1 MEYRSMPRYANS
13 DLNQFRDQLL
23 GLPARKPSA
32 AALVFGTLFH
42 ALTLEQQPPV
52 GMNPKLDAQLIAM
65 RDSVMSNDFAS
76 RIIQTGRVE
85 LVQTWDDEL
94 TGLPCKGK
102 VDVWAAQD
110 ELILDLKSTS
120 ARTYGE
126 FLQSCEDYHYDR
138 QAAFYLDGNPF
149 AKRFV
154 IIGVQKTA
162 PYKLFYFEAT
172 AARGCIEMGRK
183 KYQALLRDIKR
194 FGFTPT
200 SWNQKPV
207 YVAPVPLAA

>member
-13 DLNQFRDQLL
+13 DLSQFRDQLL
-23 GLPARKPSA
+23 GLPARKPST

-42 ALTLEQQPPV
+42 SLTLEQQPPT
-52 GMNPKLDAQLIAM
+52 GINPKLDVQLIAM
-65 RDSVMSNDFAS
+65 RDSVMQCDFA
-76 RIIQTGRVE
+76 RNAIQTGRVE
-85 LVQTWDDEL
+85 LVQTWEDEL

-102 VDVWAAQD
+102 LDIWCDRD
-110 ELILDLKSTS
+110 ETIVDLKSTS
-120 ARTYGE
+120 ARSYGE
-126 FLQSCEDYHYDR
+126 FLKCCEDYDYDR

-162 PYKLFYFEAT
+162 PFQVFYFEAT

-183 KYQALLRDIKR
+183 KYGALLRDIER

-200 SWNQKPV
+200 SWDKKAV
-207 YVAPVPLAA
+207 YLQPLSQAA